1 MAPGIS
7 EGIPGH
13 VAIIMDGNGRWA
25 QKRSLPRLMGH
36 KAGVSAIERTVR
48 SAKKLQIPYLSLYA
62 FSTENWK
69 RSEEEVNGLMGLIKF
84 YLLKKARQLK
94 EENVRLR
101 FAGRIS
107 DFSDD
112 VQSMIR
118 ESEKI
123 TGNCNDLQLILCL
136 NYGGRQEIVDAVN
149 RLIESGY
156 QGEITESVIEKNMYL
171 PDVPDPDLIIRTSGE
186 LRLSNFWLWQSS
198 YSELYFTDVLW
209 PDFNEE
215 HLEKSIL
222 SYKNRER
229 RYGSRKV

>member
-1 MAPGIS
+1 
-7 EGIPGH
+7 
-13 VAIIMDGNGRWA
+13 
-25 QKRSLPRLMGH
+25 
-36 KAGVSAIERTVR
+36 VSAIERTV
-48 SAKKLQIPYLSLYA
+48 SSVKKRRIPYLSLYA

-69 RSEEEVNGLMGLIKF
+69 RSKEEVNGLMGLIRF

-101 FAGRIS
+101 FAGRIN

-112 VQSMIR
+112 IRSMIR

-123 TGNCNDLQLILCL
+123 TEDCNDLQLILCL
-136 NYGGRQEIVDAVN
+136 NYGGRQEILDAVN
-149 RLIESGY
+149 RLIQSGY
-156 QGEITESVIEKNMYL
+156 QGEITESHIKQNMYL

-198 YSELYFTDVLW
+198 YSELYFTEILW

-215 HLEKSIL
+215 QLEESIL